1 MAMSETRQPP
11 PTNFIANI
19 VKNDKEK
26 GAWEGKTVLRF
37 PPEPNGHL
45 HLGHAKAVCL
55 NYSLAV
61 RHKGVFHLRF
71 DDTNPEKENDEF
83 VESIKR
89 DVRWLGADWGESLFF
104 ASDYFDKLYEFAIE
118 LIKKGKAFVDDLSA
132 EEIREF
138 RGDLKGG
145 GRNSPHR
152 ERSVDEN
159 LKLFTQMKEGAFEN
173 GAKCL
178 RAKIDM
184 SSPNINMR
192 DPVIYRIRHASHHRT
207 GKKWCIYPTY
217 DFTHPLSDSIEKIT
231 HSLCTLEFE
240 DHRPLYDWPCR
251 ILGIHHPRQIEFARL
266 NLDYTVMS
274 KRLLSRL
281 IEENFVTGWDDPRLP
296 TIAGMRRRGFSPKS
310 IRNFCEQIG
319 VTKKESVISI
329 KTLESCIREE
339 LNKEAPRRFAVVNPL
354 KVTVVNWEGEDKAI
368 DVPNHPLDPSQ
379 GKRPIMFGRNLYMEK
394 EDFSCDPPP
403 KYFRLAPG
411 KNIRFKYAYILEYED
426 HTTNEQGETVE
437 VKCRYLPDSLGGV
450 VPDGIKKPKAIV
462 NWLSCSDSMDIVLRL
477 YDRLLNV
484 PSVKGEDINKWI
496 NPSSL
501 TVCKSKGEKSLEKS
515 QEGDIFQ
522 FERQGYF
529 RVDEDSRKGALVF
542 NRTVTLKDAWKK
554 T

>member
-1 MAMSETRQPP
+1 MSENTPP
-11 PTNFIANI
+11 TPTNFIANI
-19 VKNDKEK
+19 VKHDKET
-26 GAWEGKTVLRF
+26 GAWEGRTCLRF

-55 NYSLAV
+55 NYTLAQ
-61 RHKGVFHLRF
+61 RHKGGFHLRF
-71 DDTNPEKENDEF
+71 DDTNPEKESDEF

-104 ASDYFDKLYEFAIE
+104 ASDYFDQLYEYAVQ

-132 EEIREF
+132 EEIRKF

-145 GRNSPHR
+145 GQNSPHR
-152 ERSVDEN
+152 ERSIDEN
-159 LKLFTQMKEGAFEN
+159 LKLFTEMKEGKFKN
-173 GAKCL
+173 GEKCL

-184 SSPNINMR
+184 NSPNINMR

-207 GKKWCIYPTY
+207 GTKWCIYPTY
-217 DFTHPLSDSIEKIT
+217 DFTHPLSDSIERIT

-240 DHRPLYDWPCR
+240 DHRPLYDWPCKE
-251 ILGIHHPRQIEFARL
+251 LEIHHPRQIEFARL

-274 KRLLSRL
+274 KRLLARL
-281 IEENFVTGWDDPRLP
+281 IEEKFVTGWDDPRLP
-296 TIAGMRRRGFSPKS
+296 TLSGMRRRGYSPES

-339 LNKEAPRRFAVVNPL
+339 LNKEAGRRFAVVNPL

-368 DVPNHPLDPSQ
+368 EVPNHPLDPDQ
-379 GKRPIMFGRNLYMEK
+379 GKRPIMFGRHLYMER
-394 EDFSCDPPP
+394 EDFAQTPPP

-437 VKCRYLPDSLGGV
+437 VKCRYHPDSLGGV
-450 VPDGIKKPKAIV
+450 VPEGIKKPKAIV
-462 NWLSCSDSMDIVLRL
+462 NWLSASDSVDMSLRL

-484 PSVKGEDINKWI
+484 PSVRGEDIKEWL

-501 TVCKSKGEKSLEKS
+501 TVCKSKGEASLGKAQTGEV
-515 QEGDIFQ
+515 FQ

-529 RVDEDSRKGALVF
+529 RVDEDSQKEALVF
-542 NRTVTLKDAWKK
+542 NRTVTLKDSWKK
-554 T
+554 